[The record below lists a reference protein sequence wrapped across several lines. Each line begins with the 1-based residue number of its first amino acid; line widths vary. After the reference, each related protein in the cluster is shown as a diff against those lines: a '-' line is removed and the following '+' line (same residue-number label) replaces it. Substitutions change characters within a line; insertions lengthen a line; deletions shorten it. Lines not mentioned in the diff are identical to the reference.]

1 MKIVKFFKQNI
12 FLIILFGVI
21 FINLAVGLRI
31 NVFRYNNFDFGK
43 FDLGNMTQ
51 MVWNTLH
58 GRLLY
63 LTDYFGANMPR
74 WAMSHVDPI
83 LLLFVPIFAVFQHPL
98 TLVFSQMILIV
109 FSSLI
114 IYKIALLEL
123 DSKFAAATLG
133 TAFLFY
139 PAIGYINS
147 QTGFHG
153 VSAVIPFFLGAF
165 YIFELMYKSQIFT
178 KRNIIIFWILLVLT
192 MSGKEQLALY
202 VLMYGLFIL
211 LCRPGEKTKKIA
223 ISMMGVSLVWFVLA
237 FFVIIPRFAHHRVA
251 GYEEFSR
258 SIGVEVDPK
267 RDIALPNYFLSR
279 YDAFGDSYLGVIVNV
294 LLDHR
299 MAIRVIFGGERPENL
314 QRTFTPVLF
323 LPLLHPGTFMM
334 AVPDM
339 AINYLTS
346 AGGIGT
352 AEIENHRISMI
363 IPVLFISTIFAISF
377 ISKNLKKIGDW
388 VKVIL
393 PTAVLIS
400 CVVTAFKYNS
410 PIYLWLEQAVRKRV
424 GAAYEEDPLREDLKV
439 GDVVKIAD
447 LDNKDVLCSQKMVNM
462 IPDEA
467 SVSGPDYLGAHLSMR
482 ETYAIFPALWNSAD
496 YVIVDVFL
504 RKILTILDLDTNI
517 VRDVVEDLIKSDIYK
532 LTTGCGNLFLFE
544 KVDSYNKEKLLSLQE
559 RYFYP
564 EKYDYKIYSDLNVVD
579 FSVPSEITRGIP
591 SKARVVY
598 AKRTND
604 SLDGYVLYMIYINAE
619 TGEMYQAANLP
630 SFAITRPE
638 AWTKNR
644 YYIEDIDIAFPK
656 YLDPGVYRAFISMS
670 NKVKI
675 RSVYLSDIK
684 VN

>member
-1 MKIVKFFKQNI
+1 MKIVNFIKQNI
-12 FLIILFGVI
+12 FLVILFGVI

-31 NVFRYNNFDFGK
+31 NIFRYNNFDFGK

-51 MVWNTLH
+51 MLWNTLH
-58 GRLLY
+58 GRVLY
-63 LTDYFGANMPR
+63 LTDYFGTNLPR

-123 DSKFAAATLG
+123 KSKFAASALG
-133 TAFLFY
+133 VAFLFY
-139 PAIGYINS
+139 PAVGYINS

-153 VSAVIPFFLGAF
+153 VSAAIPFFLGAF
-165 YIFELMYKSQIFT
+165 YVFEKMYKEQSFT
-178 KRNIIIFWILLVLT
+178 KRNLTIFWVLLVLT
-192 MSGKEQLALY
+192 MAGKEQLPLY
-202 VLMYGLFIL
+202 VLMYGIFIL
-211 LCRPGEKTKKIA
+211 FCRYGEKTRKVA

-237 FFVIIPRFAHHRVA
+237 FFVIIPHFANFRVA
-251 GYEEFSR
+251 GYEEFSK
-258 SIGVEVDPK
+258 SIGVEVDPN
-267 RDIALPNYFLSR
+267 RDVALPNYFLSR
-279 YDAFGDSYLGVIVNV
+279 YDAFGDSYTDVIANV

-314 QRTFTPVLF
+314 RRTFMPVLF

-334 AVPDM
+334 AIPDM

-377 ISKNLKKIGDW
+377 VNKNLKKFSKWIII
-388 VKVIL
+388 VL
-393 PTAVLIS
+393 PTAVLVSSI
-400 CVVTAFKYNS
+400 VTSFKYNN

-424 GAAYEEDPLREDLKV
+424 SASYEENPLKEDLKI

-447 LDNKDVLCSQKMVNM
+447 LDNKDVLCAQKMVNM
-462 IPDEA
+462 IPNGA

-482 ETYAIFPALWNSAD
+482 EMYAIFPALWNSAD
-496 YVIVDVFL
+496 YVIVDVFS

-517 VRDVVEDLIKSDIYK
+517 VRDVVEDLIKSDTHK

-544 KVDSYNKEKLLSLQE
+544 KVDAYGKEKLLPLQE
-559 RYFYP
+559 RFTYP
-564 EKYDYKIYSDLNVVD
+564 EKYDYQIYSDLNVVD
-579 FSVPSEITRGIP
+579 FSIPSEITRGTP

-604 SLDGYVLYMIYINAE
+604 SLDGYVLYMTYINVK